1 MVEQNTN
8 GQDFNKENN
17 DNKLEY
23 EKLIENQEK
32 TPKPNRDR
40 IIIFS
45 TLIAIIVL
53 TVVIILTL
61 LFFGKSYNI
70 TINYTI
76 DKKEDVVE
84 PFNKIKVE
92 LVGTNTYEATFPLN
106 EPVQLKSIEEGTYDL
121 NVLAVD
127 DNNIAYYYY
136 YESNLFINGDKT
148 FDNITLKKDPLIY
161 SISSRWENNKLYIT
175 LPVGYEKYLVYRK
188 NLDGK
193 FELFQSNN
201 QNIIVLDSIPSQ
213 GIELKFAVI
222 KDGRMLDF
230 SDSQVFQLNSNPSK
244 PLVLSPTNNQI
255 LTENRVYFVWQA
267 EDPDGD
273 PLTFD
278 LYLKSGSEQEK
289 LIASNITN
297 YFYEYDKLE
306 PAKEYELL
314 IVAKDGKGGESTSK
328 ISFSTVSTPAE
339 KIYLYSPSGPMGVTI
354 YDVTNPNNPEE
365 IAVINT
371 SGNVTDVIKNE
382 NYLYILKFNEGVDIA
397 DVSNPF
403 LPSLIGRMDLKGANG
418 IKTANGYLY
427 IKFTDEKV
435 GVYSLKENPAN
446 PQFLGYT
453 DIRFYGS
460 IEPEIRY
467 VKEQEDIK
475 IDIIKGEY
483 PVRINLSNRV
493 FITEFSIVVPNEEMK
508 RVVDNSF
515 AKVFDTLR
523 LVLSTYSV
531 EDFKKTNITNE
542 LESKMI
548 IALNELFGTNEENG
562 IKQVKI
568 SISKVE

>member
-1 MVEQNTN
+1 MAEQNAN
-8 GQDFNKENN
+8 GKDFNKENS

-106 EPVQLKSIEEGTYDL
+106 EPVQLKSIEEGTYNL
-121 NVLAVD
+121 NILAVD

-136 YESNLFINGDKT
+136 HESNLFINEDKT

-230 SDSQVFQLNSNPSK
+230 SDSQVFQMNSNPSK
-244 PLVLSPTNNQI
+244 PIVLSPTNNQI

-273 PLTFD
+273 SLTFD
-278 LYLKSGSEQEK
+278 LYLKSGSEPEK

-306 PAKEYELL
+306 PAKEYELS

-328 ISFSTVSTPAE
+328 IRFSTVSAPAE

-354 YDVTNPNNPEE
+354 YDVTNPNNPKE

-371 SGNVTDVIKNE
+371 SGNVTDVVKNE
-382 NYLYILKFNEGVDIA
+382 NYLYILKFNEGIDIA
-397 DVSNPF
+397 DVSNPSS
-403 LPSLIGRMDLKGANG
+403 PSVIGRMDLKGANG
-418 IKTANGYLY
+418 VKIANGYLY
-427 IKFTDEKV
+427 IKFTNENV
-435 GVYSLKENPAN
+435 GVYSLKENPAK

-483 PVRINLSNRV
+483 PVRINISNRV
-493 FITEFSIVVPNEEMK
+493 FITEFSVVVPNEEMK

-515 AKVFDTLR
+515 ARIFDTLR

-531 EDFKKTNITNE
+531 EDFKKANITDE
-542 LESKMI
+542 LEGKMMV
-548 IALNELFGTNEENG
+548 ALNELLGTNEKNG

-568 SISKVE
+568 DISKVE